1 MDLVFKSCLQE
12 IENPQWQIVLSRCL
26 SLTKQLKLVL
36 HSLKVSVTVP
46 DSGSLN
52 TFSLEL
58 HESSLKVSKGGNI
71 NCAF

>member
-1 MDLVFKSCLQE
+1 MANC
-12 IENPQWQIVLSRCL
+12 
-26 SLTKQLKLVL
+26 TKQVSKLDKAFKACC

-58 HESSLKVSKGGNI
+58 HESSLTVSKGGNI
-71 NCAF
+71 IGAF

>member
-1 MDLVFKSCLQE
+1 M
-12 IENPQWQIVLSRCL
+12 
-26 SLTKQLKLVL
+26 TKQLKLVH

-71 NCAF
+71 IYAF

>member
-1 MDLVFKSCLQE
+1 MANC
-12 IENPQWQIVLSRCL
+12 
-26 SLTKQLKLVL
+26 TKQVSKFDKAFKACC

-58 HESSLKVSKGGNI
+58 HESSLTVSKGGNI
-71 NCAF
+71 IFLHFPGSKNTCFYALPGE